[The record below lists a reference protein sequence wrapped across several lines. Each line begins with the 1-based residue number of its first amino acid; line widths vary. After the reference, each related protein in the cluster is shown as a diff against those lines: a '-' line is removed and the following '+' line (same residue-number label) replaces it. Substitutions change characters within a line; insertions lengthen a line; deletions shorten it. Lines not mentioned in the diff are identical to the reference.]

1 MNIEALTH
9 HIAHLKD
16 TNILV
21 SASAGAGKTTLLIK
35 RLMTR
40 IINDRVSVNQICALT
55 FSEAAA
61 HEMKDRL
68 KIKLREELK
77 GCQDLELSAFIKEQ
91 LSLIDT
97 AMISTIHSFALSL
110 IKDFSYVLNLDPEM
124 SKNVLDDGTSNLLF
138 SDCSDEV
145 IQKAIQ
151 HQPKAMQLLQSLVST
166 SSFDFTTLKEIIQDI
181 YQVRRLQVNPFS
193 FDERV
198 LLLHQDPLSIIQPI
212 LCEKLSHQFIETIT
226 LCDQVITLG
235 TATGEDMNNVETVK
249 RSLGTMLDKLEN
261 NQLSDVIASLHQP
274 WVLGIPKIKDY
285 EAYAEAKTDLQK
297 CIKDLVGS
305 FNDLEE
311 HVNHVQSILP
321 HIQVVIDLVK
331 DLTELM
337 NTKKS
342 NLKVIEFDD
351 MERLAYEILTHP
363 QYDVPSFYHSRYSD
377 ILVDEFQDTND
388 LQNQIITL
396 ISTGNNVF
404 RVGDVKQSIYR
415 FRGAKP
421 QLMRSMVHNPNL
433 NVFTLPHNFR
443 SSEPIVEFNNHLF
456 NVLMNVDGFSDV
468 YQSQDHVSVGRDEQ
482 RLIATPVTYF
492 KVNKPDKELLN
503 KDMVDEDDHD
513 NEENSEETELFKTR
527 SYETAA
533 DHVKARVITKDIIER
548 HLNQNIP
555 FKDMCVLVKSHAQK
569 DILKKLFDE
578 KGIPHFINSP
588 QGFLKHPTIT
598 QVLMLAQ
605 YCLFSHEYYLSGVLL
620 SDYTHLTTD
629 DVAQLKLQ
637 GPLES
642 ALHNHYPQLHS
653 SLLELK
659 QRVLTSSLS
668 KAIHEC
674 LKYNDFYHRCDSQ
687 GKLNGDALVQKA
699 VDFENS
705 HQGGLAAFI
714 QSLEHLKDAKIA
726 EAMDVSLSDNVV
738 KVMTIHASKGLQFPL
753 VYVFNDE
760 STTIHASRGQVI
772 VDPNYGFTLR
782 IKQDY
787 SIEVPNIV
795 REALLYVEKKA
806 AYEET
811 LRLWYVALTRAEKEM
826 VCVGINKEAKSY
838 STKLHA
844 SSVLKSK
851 GINSLLSGLQTFFP
865 KTLLSIHEVEDP
877 DRSAIVALKVKEVED
892 IKALPIIEVTKQ
904 DPIQLSPLDISN
916 RLKPKEVGSLIHS
929 ILEQCVLSNNPVQD
943 IQRMKL
949 DLSSTQKDGMI
960 SFFTHPLTQHWSEY
974 QKQSEFPI
982 ITKNETGYHQYY
994 LDLLMKKDDEWI
1006 IVDFKTDKVTHGD
1019 QLKER
1024 YSSQLLAYDQALRT
1038 YAPTLKTYIYSI
1050 VLQEAILIKDR

>member
-61 HEMKDRL
+61 HEMKNRL

-77 GCQDLELSAFIKEQ
+77 GCQDLDLSSFIKEQ

-97 AMISTIHSFALSL
+97 AMISTIHGFALSL
-110 IKDFSYVLNLDPEM
+110 IKDFSYVINIDPEM
-124 SKNVLDDGTSNLLF
+124 SKNVLDDGSSQFLF
-138 SDCSDEV
+138 SECSEEV

-151 HQPKAMQLLQSLVST
+151 QQPKVIQFLQSLVST

-181 YQVRRLQVNPFS
+181 YQVRRLQVNPS
-193 FDERV
+193 CFDERA
-198 LLLHQDPLSIIQPI
+198 LLLHQDPLSIVQPL
-212 LCEKLSHQFIETIT
+212 LCEKLSHQFIEAISV
-226 LCDQVITLG
+226 CDQVISLG
-235 TATGEDMNNVETVK
+235 SATGEDMNNVESMK
-249 RSLGTMLDKLEN
+249 RSLNAMLIKLN
-261 NQLSDVIASLHQP
+261 SNQLSDVITELHHP
-274 WVLGIPKIKDY
+274 WVLGIPKIRNNK
-285 EAYAEAKTDLQK
+285 AYADAKTDLQDS
-297 CIKDLVGS
+297 IKKLVSS
-305 FNDLEE
+305 FNDLEK
-311 HVNHVQSILP
+311 HVSHVQSLLP

-331 DLTELM
+331 DLSELM
-337 NTKKS
+337 NNKKN

-363 QYDVPSFYHSRYSD
+363 QYDVPSFYHSRYRD

-421 QLMRSMVHNPNL
+421 QLMRSMVQDPNL
-433 NVFTLPHNFR
+433 TVFTLPHNFR
-443 SSEPIVEFNNHLF
+443 SSKPIVDFNNTLF
-456 NVLMNVDGFSDV
+456 SILMNVDGFSDV
-468 YQSQDHVSVGRDEQ
+468 YQSQDHVSIGRDEQ
-482 RLIATPVTYF
+482 KLITIPVTYL
-492 KVNKPDKELLN
+492 KVNKPDKEIQSEDSL
-503 KDMVDEDDHD
+503 DEDDHD
-513 NEENSEETELFKTR
+513 NEENSEDSELFKTR

-569 DILKKLFDE
+569 DILKKYFNE
-578 KGIPHFINSP
+578 KGIPNFINSP

-598 QVLMLAQ
+598 QTLMLAQ
-605 YCLFSHEYYLSGVLL
+605 YCLFPHEFYLSGVLL
-620 SDYTHLTTD
+620 SDYTDLTTD

-637 GPLES
+637 GPLDS
-642 ALHNHYPQLHS
+642 ALLNHYPELYS
-653 SLLELK
+653 SLIELK
-659 QRVLTSSLS
+659 HRVLTSSLS

-674 LKYNDFYHRCDSQ
+674 LKYNDFFHRCDSQ
-687 GKLNGDALVQKA
+687 GKLNGDTLVQKA

-760 STTIHASRGQVI
+760 STSIHASRGQVI
-772 VDPNYGFTLR
+772 IDPNYGFTLR
-782 IKQDY
+782 IKQEY
-787 SIEVPNIV
+787 CIELPNIV
-795 REALLYVEKKA
+795 REALLFVERKTA
-806 AYEET
+806 FEET

-826 VCVGINKEAKSY
+826 VCVGINKETKSY

-851 GINSLLSGLQTFFP
+851 GINNLLSDLQTFFP
-865 KTLLSIHEVEDP
+865 QSLLSISEVEDP
-877 DRSAIVALKVKEVED
+877 ERSVIIALHPREFESV
-892 IKALPIIEVTKQ
+892 KALPVEAFSRQDNIILT
-904 DPIQLSPLDISN
+904 PLDISN
-916 RLKPKEVGSLIHS
+916 HLKPKEVGSLIHT
-929 ILEQCVLSNNPVQD
+929 ILEKCMHSRNP
-943 IQRMKL
+943 IQEMQSMSL
-949 DLSSTQKDGMI
+949 DLSINQKEGMT
-960 SFFTHPLTQHWSEY
+960 SFFTLPLTQHWNEFQKLSEV
-974 QKQSEFPI
+974 PI
-982 ITKNETGYHQYY
+982 ITKNETGFHQYY

-1006 IVDFKTDKVTHGD
+1006 IVDFKTDKITHP
-1019 QLKER
+1019 KELLDR
-1024 YSSQLLAYDQALRT
+1024 YESQLLAYDQALRWV
-1038 YAPTLKTYIYSI
+1038 APSLKTYIYSI
-1050 VLQEAILIKDR
+1050 VLKEAILIKEK

>member
-1 MNIEALTH
+1 MKIEALTH
-9 HIAHLKD
+9 YIAHLKE

-40 IINDRVSVNQICALT
+40 IVEDRISVNQICALT

-68 KIKLREELK
+68 KLKLREKLEES
-77 GCQDLELSAFIKEQ
+77 QELELSSFIKEQ

-124 SKNVLDDGTSNLLF
+124 SKNVLDDGSSKLLF
-138 SDCSDEV
+138 SECSDEV
-145 IQKAIQ
+145 IQKAILNHPQ
-151 HQPKAMQLLQSLVST
+151 SIQSLLSLVST
-166 SSFDFTTLKEIIQDI
+166 SSFDFSTLKEIIQEI
-181 YQVRRLQVNPFS
+181 YQVRRLQIDPIS
-193 FDERV
+193 FDNRV
-198 LLLHQDPLSIIQPI
+198 IHLHKDPLSIIQPL
-212 LCEKLSHQFIETIT
+212 LCEELSHQFIEAIAISEK
-226 LCDQVITLG
+226 VISQG
-235 TATGEDMNNVETVK
+235 SIAGEDMRDVENLQIRLK
-249 RSLGTMLDKLEN
+249 DMSEDIKNHQLGHVISNLHTSWVPTIPNITGDDSYTSVRKELLE
-261 NQLSDVIASLHQP
+261 
-274 WVLGIPKIKDY
+274 
-285 EAYAEAKTDLQK
+285 
-297 CIKDLVGS
+297 CIKNLVTS
-305 FNDLEE
+305 FNDLNV
-311 HVNHVQSILP
+311 HILDVQSLLP
-321 HIQVVIDLVK
+321 HIHVVIDLVK
-331 DLTELM
+331 DLTALM
-337 NTKKS
+337 HAKKS
-342 NLKVIEFDD
+342 SLKVIEFDD

-363 QYDVPSFYHSRYSD
+363 DYDVPSFYQSQYTD

-421 QLMRSMVHNPNL
+421 QLMRSMVNDPKIE
-433 NVFTLPHNFR
+433 VFTLPHNFR
-443 SSEPIVEFNNHLF
+443 SSEPIVDFNNTLF
-456 NVLMNVDGFSDV
+456 SALMNVDGFSDV
-468 YQSQDHVSVGRDEQ
+468 YKDQDKVTVGREAQ
-482 RLIATPVTYF
+482 KLITSPVTF
-492 KVNKPDKELLN
+492 LKVNKPT
-503 KDMVDEDDHD
+503 KDMLIETMDEEIDND
-513 NEENSEETELFKTR
+513 NEESKEEGEDFKTK

-533 DHVKARVITKDIIER
+533 DHIKARVITKDIIER

-555 FKDMCVLVKSHAQK
+555 FRDICVLVKSHAQK

-598 QVLMLAQ
+598 QALMLAQ
-605 YCLFSHEYYLSGVLL
+605 YCLFPNDFYLSGVLL
-620 SDYTHLTTD
+620 SDLTSLTTD

-637 GPLES
+637 GNLEN
-642 ALHNHYPQLHS
+642 ALLNHYPEVHS
-653 SLLELK
+653 SLIDLK
-659 QRVLTSSLS
+659 NRVFTSSLAS
-668 KAIHEC
+668 AIHEC

-687 GKLNGDALVQKA
+687 GKLNGDALVQRA
-699 VDFENS
+699 VDFEKS

-726 EAMDVSLSDNVV
+726 EAMDVALSDDVV
-738 KVMTIHASKGLQFPL
+738 KVMTIHASKGLQFPI

-760 STTIHASRGQVI
+760 STMIHASRGQVI
-772 VDPNYGFTLR
+772 VDPNFGFTLR

-787 SIEVPNIV
+787 NIEVTNIV
-795 REALLYVEKKA
+795 REALLYVERKA
-806 AYEET
+806 AYEES

-826 VCVGINKEAKSY
+826 VCVGINKETKTY
-838 STKLHA
+838 SRTLHA
-844 SSVLKSK
+844 STVLKSK
-851 GINSLLSGLQTFFP
+851 GINGLLLGLQTFLP
-865 KTLLSIHEVEDP
+865 KLSIREVEDP
-877 DRSAIVALKVKEVED
+877 NRAAIVALKVKELED
-892 IKALPIIEVTKQ
+892 IKALPLQQVTKQ
-904 DPIQLSPLDISN
+904 ASIPLTPLDASN

-929 ILEQCVLSNNPVQD
+929 ILERCVLSNNPIQD
-943 IQRMKL
+943 IQSMSL
-949 DLSSTQKDGMI
+949 DLSTAQKEGMI
-960 SFFTHPLTQHWSEY
+960 SFFTHPLTQHWNEF

-1006 IVDFKTDKVTHGD
+1006 IVDFKTDKVANVE

-1024 YSSQLLAYDQALRT
+1024 YAAQLLSYDQALRS
-1038 YAPTLKTYIYSI
+1038 YAPSLKTFIYSI
-1050 VLQEAILIKDR
+1050 VLKEAVLIKE